1 MGRRWTS
8 SQRTKRYFRNRAR
21 QDFNRYWAN
30 ATHPPAP
37 NGKRSCQDCAYD
49 ATCTRTRGGNH
60 MNCFQLKGSAR
71 ASTPT
76 SAVNGA
82 DSSTVG
88 VIIFLLLIIWGL
100 SKMVG
105 G

>member
-1 MGRRWTS
+1 
-8 SQRTKRYFRNRAR
+8 
-21 QDFNRYWAN
+21 
-30 ATHPPAP
+30 
-37 NGKRSCQDCAYD
+37 
-49 ATCTRTRGGNH
+49 